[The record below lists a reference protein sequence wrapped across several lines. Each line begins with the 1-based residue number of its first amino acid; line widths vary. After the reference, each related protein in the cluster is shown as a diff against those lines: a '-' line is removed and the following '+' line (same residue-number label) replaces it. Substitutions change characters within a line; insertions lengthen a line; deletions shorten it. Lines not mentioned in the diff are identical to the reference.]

1 MSTNRSR
8 WLGRPSW
15 FSLTLITLVMAAV
28 LGPTSVA
35 VSTAA
40 AEGHQLPGMCNGRSD
55 ANVAVNA
62 LARGDTKYVLNIST
76 DTTGTPEG
84 VLILGKD
91 GTRFYVDQFCRVWQH
106 LPGQEPGG
114 ETGCMADVPE
124 GATVV
129 HAVGLGQLD
138 DGTRVLVRTDARETE
153 EGKFF
158 RVRYRAMGGH
168 EDELVALAED
178 DGCSG
183 DDWVSVPEEGW
194 APLDRLSVRVVTD

>member
-1 MSTNRSR
+1 
-8 WLGRPSW
+8 
-15 FSLTLITLVMAAV
+15 VAAV
-28 LGPTSVA
+28 LGPTSLA

-40 AEGHQLPGMCNGRSD
+40 AEGDQLPGMCNGRSD
-55 ANVAVNA
+55 ANVVVNA
-62 LARGDTKYVLNIST
+62 LARGDTKYVLNALT
-76 DTTGTPEG
+76 DATGTPEG

-106 LPGQEPGG
+106 LPGQEPGSG
-114 ETGCMADVPE
+114 SGCSADVPE
-124 GATVV
+124 GATIV

-168 EDELVALAED
+168 EEELVALAED
-178 DGCSG
+178 DGCAG
-183 DDWVSVPEEGW
+183 DDWVSVPDEGW
-194 APLDRLSVRVVTD
+194 APLNRLSVRVVTD